1 MGKKPT
7 HTAGNQE
14 NTEAERRYRKGVQET
29 TEELDEDE
37 REGRARDL
45 GREDVRD
52 DRQAEEKG
60 RSRARD

>member
-7 HTAGNQE
+7 HTAGNRE
-14 NTEAERRYRKGVQET
+14 NTEAEHRYRKGVKET
-29 TEELDEDE
+29 TEELDEEE
-37 REGRARDL
+37 RERRARDL
-45 GREDVRD
+45 DREDVKE

>member
-7 HTAGNQE
+7 HTAGNRE
-14 NTEAERRYRKGVQET
+14 NQEAERRYREGVQET

-37 REGRARDL
+37 RERRARDV
-45 GREDVRD
+45 GQEDVRK

>member
-7 HTAGNQE
+7 HTAGNRE
-14 NTEAERRYRKGVQET
+14 NAEAERRYRKGVEET

-37 REGRARDL
+37 RERRARDL
-45 GREDVRD
+45 DRDDVRR